1 MEFSS
6 KHLLMS
12 KTTQNMSIKHQ
23 GSACSIFIYLQKPV
37 KTSVQGKIY
46 LFRSTIEHN
55 IQHGI
60 EMKYYYFSA
69 FYDSSRSTE
78 VAVRQGVHL

>member
-1 MEFSS
+1 
-6 KHLLMS
+6 MS
-12 KTTQNMSIKHQ
+12 KTIQNMSIKHQ
-23 GSACSIFIYLQKPV
+23 GSACSIFIHLQKPV

-55 IQHGI
+55 IQKMQHGI

-78 VAVRQGVHL
+78 SAVRQGVHL